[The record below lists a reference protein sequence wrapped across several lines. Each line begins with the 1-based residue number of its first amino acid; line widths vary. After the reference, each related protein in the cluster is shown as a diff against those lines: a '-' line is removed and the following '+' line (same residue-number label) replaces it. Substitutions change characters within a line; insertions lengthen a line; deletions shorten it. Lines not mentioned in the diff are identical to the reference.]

1 MSAGRFSAA
10 VRFGLALLGLLSLG
24 CGAVRQEPP
33 EAVHGVLDLRAWKP
47 LLGHTVRLDGEWRY
61 YPRRV
66 LSPGDPALQDPPPAF
81 TRVPSTWDRTA
92 AAPDDLPGH
101 GFATFGLTVLLP
113 PDPPALALRVITVS
127 TAFRL
132 FADGALAA
140 EAGVVAS
147 SADQGRPG
155 YRPQVRH
162 LSPSK
167 SGKLELIL
175 QASNFDYAKGGVW
188 EPIWIG
194 LPSEIDAAR
203 EARVALALFLAGSFA
218 AIGLYHLMLWGAR
231 HRDRSPLYFAI
242 VCFAM
247 ALRGLTVDEVFLV
260 NLLPGLRWT
269 SLVRLEYGSLLTIVA
284 AVPLFLYEIFPQD
297 QPRALVRAYSFSAI
311 AGLATVAV
319 LPPDWFSR
327 GLFLIQ
333 LLCVSAAL
341 VGSVL
346 VARSLSR
353 HREGAGLFLIGLA
366 AIALTGTHDVL
377 VSIFRSLPTSHW
389 LVTSI
394 YLQPFG
400 LFVFILSQ
408 ATLLAIRSSGA
419 FVDLEKASAE
429 LRVAH
434 AKLDA
439 HARELEDRVASRTAE
454 LEEANRQLARL
465 AEIDGLTQVGN
476 RRFFEEELRRAWFD
490 HLRSAA
496 PLSLVLVDVDHFKA
510 YNDRY
515 GHTAG
520 DETLRRVAQAIT
532 QSIRRPGDSVARY
545 GGEELVALLPKT
557 DQKGA
562 LHLAEEIRHRV
573 ETEAIAHEASGVA
586 PVVTVSIGV
595 ATVTPESD
603 HQQSE
608 LFESADRAL
617 YQAKQQGRNRVV
629 AG

>member
-1 MSAGRFSAA
+1 MFAGRFPAA
-10 VRFGLALLGLLSLG
+10 ARPALALLGLLWLG
-24 CGAVRQEPP
+24 CGTAQQEPP
-33 EAVHGVLDLRAWKP
+33 EAALGVLDLRAWKP
-47 LLGHTVRLDGEWRY
+47 LLDHTVQLDGEWRY
-61 YPRRV
+61 YPRR
-66 LSPGDPALQDPPPAF
+66 LLPPSDPALRDPPPAF
-81 TRVPSTWDRTA
+81 ARVPGTWDGSA
-92 AAPDDLPGH
+92 GAPDDPKGH
-101 GFATFGLTVLLP
+101 GFATFALTVLLP
-113 PDPPALALRVITVS
+113 PDAPALALRVITVS

-132 FADGALAA
+132 FADSTLVA

-147 SADQGRPG
+147 SADEGRPE
-155 YRPQVRH
+155 YRPQARR
-162 LSPSK
+162 LPPSNG
-167 SGKLELIL
+167 STLELVL

-194 LPSEIDAAR
+194 LPAEIDDAR
-203 EARVALALFLAGSFA
+203 EERIALALFLAGSFG
-218 AIGLYHLMLWGAR
+218 AIGLYHLMLWAAR
-231 HRDRSPLYFAI
+231 HRDRSPLYFAV

-260 NLLPGLRWT
+260 NLLPGLSWPG
-269 SLVRLEYGSLLTIVA
+269 LVRLEYGSLLTIVA
-284 AVPLFLYEIFPQD
+284 AVPLFLYEIFPED
-297 QPRALVRAYSFSAI
+297 QPRALVRAYSFTAM
-311 AGLATVAV
+311 AGLAAVAV
-319 LPPDWFSR
+319 LSPDQFSR
-327 GLFLIQ
+327 GLFPIQ

-341 VGSVL
+341 VGSIL
-346 VARSLSR
+346 VARSLAR

-366 AIALTGTHDVL
+366 AIALTGVHDVL
-377 VSIFRSLPTSHW
+377 VSILRSLPTSHW

-419 FVDLEKASAE
+419 FVDLEKASQE
-429 LRVAH
+429 LRGAH
-434 AKLDA
+434 AKLDIHA
-439 HARELEDRVASRTAE
+439 HELEDRVAARTSE

-490 HLRSAA
+490 HLRRSA

-520 DETLRRVAQAIT
+520 DETLRRVARAIT
-532 QSIRRPGDSVARY
+532 ESLQRPSDSAARY
-545 GGEELVALLPKT
+545 GGEELVALLPTT
-557 DQKGA
+557 DGEGA
-562 LHLAEEIRHRV
+562 LHLAERIRHRV
-573 ETEAIAHEASGVA
+573 EAAAIAHEASGVA

-595 ATVTPESD
+595 ATVTPEGD
-603 HQQSE
+603 HERSQ
-608 LFESADRAL
+608 LFEIADRAL
-617 YQAKQQGRNRVV
+617 YRAKQEGRNRVV